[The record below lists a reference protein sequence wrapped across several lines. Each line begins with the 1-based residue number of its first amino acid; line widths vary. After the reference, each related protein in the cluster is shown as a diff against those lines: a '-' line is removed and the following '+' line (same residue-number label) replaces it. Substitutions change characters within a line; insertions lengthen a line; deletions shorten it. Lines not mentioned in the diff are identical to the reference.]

1 MKRNVRAVRSTGVFL
16 IRRKPRLST
25 QDRIHKQVLLFLRQ
39 GDRGV
44 VIHRK
49 KRFKRSR
56 FQSASLSSTMKI
68 EALLTEKHINL
79 NLRSDSK
86 EEVIDTL
93 ITMVAGHEKVRDI
106 NQLAEDV
113 RKREREMS
121 TGIGKNI
128 GLPHAKTSAVTE
140 PVMALVTLSNEVD
153 FDSIDSQPVKIVFLL
168 ATPETMLAEHLKL
181 LGRITR
187 LAGRDD
193 VRRRLVEAVSP
204 AQVLALFREEEKDLP
219 QI

>member
-1 MKRNVRAVRSTGVFL
+1 
-16 IRRKPRLST
+16 
-25 QDRIHKQVLLFLRQ
+25 
-39 GDRGV
+39 
-44 VIHRK
+44 
-49 KRFKRSR
+49 
-56 FQSASLSSTMKI
+56 MKI

-79 NLRSDSK
+79 NLESGSK
-86 EEVIDTL
+86 DEVIDTL
-93 ITMVAGHEKVRDI
+93 LAMVSSHAKVSDTK
-106 NQLAEDV
+106 QLAEDV

-140 PVMALVTLSNEVD
+140 PVLALVTLAGEVD
-153 FDSIDSQPVKIVFLL
+153 FESIDNQPVKIVFLL

-187 LAGRDD
+187 IAGRDD
-193 VRRRLVEAVSP
+193 VRRKLLDAATPGE
-204 AQVLALFREEEKDLP
+204 VLALFREEEKDLP